1 MTRSPHAQLK
11 LAAILLTVM
20 VMLCSG
26 CEGGKPSWSPG
37 GDQVIRLDSGPVVQR
52 RDGVYRGIPFA
63 APPVGARRWKP
74 PQPVAPWT
82 EPRRCEAFGPV
93 CPQPNY
99 SGPMSE
105 DCLFLNVWTPAKS
118 DGDRLP
124 VMVWF
129 HGGAFISGSG
139 SDELYDGAAL
149 AGRGVVVVTCNYR
162 LGVLGFLAHPRLSAE
177 SPDRVSGNYGLLDQV
192 AALDWVRRNIAKFGG
207 DPGNVTIFGQSAGA
221 ASVCLLMVNPLAK
234 GLFHAAIAQSP
245 AMVGMLRPL
254 RQEQLGVAPAETV
267 GLRIAQEL
275 GLDRAPD
282 ILSNLRQVPWD
293 RLNAAA
299 ARLETTLGVEVLKLV
314 FGPTVDGR
322 VIPNHPVRLFGQGR
336 RHPAPLI
343 TGVTA
348 DESTIFLPLIMP
360 LFTGPADYQRYL
372 QATFGEQAAE
382 VDRLLPVRSTADLWP
397 RLNQLISAKWFGAWA
412 NYLAATAPDTRQTW
426 FYRFSRRAPKW
437 ATQVLAADS
446 GQTELSV
453 HKLGV
458 AHGAELFS
466 VFGFTKI
473 LLGFGWDDW
482 RYSDRIMTYWTN
494 FAKTHRPEGAALP
507 DWQPYGTFRQRA
519 YLEFGQEIRPQTGLD
534 VRLYRLIADTWL
546 RSAY

>member
-1 MTRSPHAQLK
+1 MIRILK
-11 LAAILLTVM
+11 STAILLLAT
-20 VMLCSG
+20 LLLGSG
-26 CEGGKPSWSPG
+26 CEDGKRPWSSGAEP
-37 GDQVIRLDSGPVVQR
+37 VIRLDSGPIVPR

-63 APPVGARRWKP
+63 APPVGAGRWKP

-82 EPRRCEAFGPV
+82 EPRRCDAFGPV
-93 CPQPNY
+93 CPQPHY

-105 DCLFLNVWTPAKS
+105 DCLFLNVWTPAKR
-118 DGDRLP
+118 DGERLP

-139 SDELYDGAAL
+139 SDELYDGAPL
-149 AGRGVVVVTCNYR
+149 AGHGVVVVTCNYR
-162 LGVLGFLAHPRLSAE
+162 LGVLGFLAHPLLSAE

-267 GLRIAQEL
+267 GLRLVQEL
-275 GLDRAPD
+275 GLDRARD
-282 ILSNLRQVPWD
+282 MLSNLRQVPWAK
-293 RLNAAA
+293 LNAAA
-299 ARLETTLGVEVLKLV
+299 AGLETDLGVEVLKLV
-314 FGPTVDGR
+314 WVPTVDGT
-322 VIPNHPVRLFGQGR
+322 VIPAHPVRLFGQGR
-336 RHPAPLI
+336 RQPVPLI

-360 LFTGPADYQRYL
+360 QFASPADYQRSL
-372 QATFGEQAAE
+372 KAMFGEKAAE
-382 VDRLLPVRSTADLWP
+382 VERLLPVRSSADLWP
-397 RLNQLISAKWFGAWA
+397 RLKQLLSAKWFGAWA
-412 NYLAATAPDTRQTW
+412 DYLAATAAYSRQPAW
-426 FYRFSRRAPKW
+426 FYRFTRRAPKW
-437 ATQVLAADS
+437 AAQVLAEDT
-446 GQTELSV
+446 GQKQLSA

-458 AHGAELFS
+458 AHGTELFS

-473 LLGFGWDDW
+473 LLGFGPSDW
-482 RYSDRIMTYWTN
+482 RFSDQVMAYWTN
-494 FAKTHRPEGAALP
+494 FAKTHRPQSAGLP
-507 DWQPYGTFRQRA
+507 DWQPYGSQRA
-519 YLEFGQEIRPQTGLD
+519 YLEFGQEIRPRAPLD
-534 VRLYRLIADTWL
+534 VKLYKLIADTWL
-546 RSAY
+546 VSAY